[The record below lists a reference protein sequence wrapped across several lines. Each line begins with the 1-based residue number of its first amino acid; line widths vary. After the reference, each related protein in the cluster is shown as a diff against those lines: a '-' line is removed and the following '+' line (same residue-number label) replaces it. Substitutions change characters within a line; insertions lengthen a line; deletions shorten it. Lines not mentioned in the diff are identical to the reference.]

1 MTTLPK
7 IVRIIK
13 IQSFKI
19 TLLWSNFEIRLL
31 DFGLLLDQWE
41 TEGDTTFA
49 ALRDKK
55 AFKSVVLSE
64 NHTLC
69 WPNITQ
75 SFTYKGKTRTEPLE
89 LDAQELYRL
98 SQLVRKVAPLQL
110 GAMLREARKKAGL
123 TQADVALNSGTTS
136 KYISRIEHDKSD
148 IQLGTLQKIIELG
161 IGKKMYISIED
172 EVGVVMAQEES
183 PEIKRV
189 KK

>member
-7 IVRIIK
+7 IVRILK

-19 TLLWSNFEIRLL
+19 TLLWSNFEVRLL
-31 DFGLLLDQWE
+31 DFAPLLKQWE
-41 TEGDTTFA
+41 SEGDAHIA

-55 AFKSVVLSE
+55 AFKAVTLSE

-69 WPNITQ
+69 WPNIPR
-75 SFTYKGKTRTEPLE
+75 SFTYKGITRSEPLE

-98 SQLVRKVAPLQL
+98 SQLIRKVEPLQV
-110 GAMLREARKKAGL
+110 GAMLRRARKEAGL
-123 TQADVALNSGTTS
+123 TQAAVAFNSGTTS

-172 EVGVVMAQEES
+172 EAGVAMAREET
-183 PEIKRV
+183 PEMKRV
-189 KK
+189 KR